1 MPKTQSQPKNWQKM
15 KFKDFANTS
24 PSVKLER
31 GKEYPF
37 IPMEVLDGQHKFPFE
52 VRHKSFSGGGSKFAN
67 GDTIFARI
75 TPCLENGKIARVED
89 LEDGVGFGST
99 EFFVFRGKDGVS
111 DSDFVYYLSRTDTIR
126 DPAVKSMVGASGRQR
141 ADKGVVDNVQV
152 LAPSLSQQKK
162 IADVLSAYDDLIE
175 NNTKR
180 IKILEE
186 IAQAIY
192 KEWFVYFRFPGHEKA
207 KSRSERSSATGI
219 KMIDS
224 KTEFGKIPE
233 GWEVKKIKDVFDV
246 KYGKNLPTSKIEDA
260 GKYPVYGAGGV
271 IGFYDEQNSN
281 GKVALITC
289 RGNGSGT
296 VWRTRGLGF
305 VTNNSF
311 VVRQKEEYGHV
322 SFETIYFALK
332 EANVD
337 SAISGS
343 AQPQITIES
352 LNFVN
357 VLLPEENLLKS
368 FQHIIKTNFDLI
380 DSLFIENQNLCKAR
394 DLLLPKLVSGEIRV

>member
-1 MPKTQSQPKNWQKM
+1 MYGGRQLLYEFFSMIFFNMTTQNKTTWQRM
-15 KFKDFANTS
+15 KFKDFADTS

-37 IPMEVLDGQHKFPFE
+37 IPMDVVDGQHKFPLE
-52 VRHKSFSGGGSKFAN
+52 VRRRGFSGGGSKFAN

-75 TPCLENGKIARVED
+75 TPCLENGKIAKVED
-89 LEDGVGFGST
+89 LEGGVGFGST
-99 EFFVFRGKDGVS
+99 EFFVFRGKEGVS

-141 ADKGVVDNVQV
+141 ADKTVVDNVYIV
-152 LAPSLSQQKK
+152 APDLPQQKQ

-180 IKILEE
+180 IKILEQ

-192 KEWFVYFRFPGHEKA
+192 REWFVKNS
-207 KSRSERSSATGI
+207 KSQT
-219 KMIDS
+219 
-224 KTEFGKIPE
+224 KI
-233 GWEVKKIKDVFDV
+233 KKIRDVFDV
-246 KYGKNLPTSKIEDA
+246 RYGKNLPTTRIEKI

-271 IGFYDEQNSN
+271 IGFYNEQNSN
-281 GKVALITC
+281 GKVTLVTC

-296 VWRTRGLGF
+296 VWRTRGQGF
-305 VTNNSF
+305 VTNNSLLIVPKKQYENLAF
-311 VVRQKEEYGHV
+311 M
-322 SFETIYFALK
+322 TIYFILLN
-332 EANVD
+332 ANVS

-352 LNFVN
+352 LNFVDV
-357 VLLPEENLLKS
+357 VLPPEDLIKQ
-368 FQHIIKTNFDLI
+368 FQVMAEPLFELI
-380 DSLFIENQNLCKAR
+380 DSLFVENQNLRQAR
-394 DLLLPKLVSGEIRV
+394 DLLLPKLVGGEVEVGKRPSV